1 MPAILVVGLSPLT
14 KVATADENQASTQSA
29 QGQLP
34 SGTYWYNQGIV
45 FGNNTDTFKL
55 TSYENNGH
63 EAIKFVNSTN
73 APWGSEVTF
82 PRTIAQDLD
91 TANAPFIDMDQV
103 KAETTAL
110 SGTLSAHEDAGATY
124 DFADQNK
131 KTITNT
137 KGRGCGT
144 FIGDDINVKK
154 VWNDENDVGGL
165 CPASVKAE
173 LCYVNEAGETPQALK
188 DSQVQKG
195 PAAGPFVYAFRPVAK
210 LWAFRNSPETWLG
223 HTGT

>member
-1 MPAILVVGLSPLT
+1 M
-14 KVATADENQASTQSA
+14 
-29 QGQLP
+29 
-34 SGTYWYNQGIV
+34 
-45 FGNNTDTFKL
+45 
-55 TSYENNGH
+55 
-63 EAIKFVNSTN
+63 
-73 APWGSEVTF
+73 
-82 PRTIAQDLD
+82 
-91 TANAPFIDMDQV
+91 

-131 KTITNT
+131 KTIAYT
-137 KGRGCGT
+137 KGKGCGT
-144 FIGDDINVKK
+144 FIGDGISVKK
-154 VWNDENDVGGL
+154 AWNDENDVDGL
-165 CPASVKAE
+165 RPASVTAE
-173 LCYVNEAGETPQALK
+173 LCYVNEAGEMPQALK